1 MMPNQTTFLFKIESH
16 VSMDEKKS
24 AVKSIPESPGYSPE
38 TKSEPLSVVDQIRRT
53 LSCLGYAQ
61 LNAVQCV
68 LDGDEVLLTGK
79 LDSFYLKQV
88 AQSVA
93 IKIPGVRNVR
103 NEIQVV

>member
-1 MMPNQTTFLFKIESH
+1 
-16 VSMDEKKS
+16 MDEKKS
-24 AVKSIPESPGYSPE
+24 AVKSIPESQNFPPE
-38 TKSEPLSVVDQIRRT
+38 TREEHPSVVDQIRRT

-68 LDGDEVLLTGK
+68 LNGDEVLLTGE
-79 LDSFYLKQV
+79 LNSFYLKQV